1 MKNEIK
7 SRNKARSDH
16 GASVFGKII
25 GVVLLVISVISDPL
39 LAETNPLTERGI
51 DPKILD
57 VMVTDLSQNVRYTL
71 QTDIQ
76 VSSESQNTRDRAL
89 VFFEPG
95 TEYGID
101 LYMKFEEG
109 DVNTMAPRKFR
120 KMLENRMRLQ
130 HRLRTMDITYDPK
143 SVEVESQDGDKAVIR
158 FRYQEYALPQ
168 PVAWMRFLQGRIWVE
183 GDQVKRIDLKLD
195 EGRRFMADGIKYSQM
210 QSTSEF
216 VRVADGRDLV
226 LSTKSEIIAK
236 YYGVKLFKWGEEFTV
251 NMDSTALS
259 YVDDEGTI
267 LFGTSPEAAELAADL
282 KNPKTVRVKLD
293 RTLPIWGGEVRRM
306 GFDLPRPWGLSAM
319 YTQADNNVRFTSFE
333 LNGNQEGIEAIFDP
347 EGSGIDVTAK
357 VPLVRADVFVLP
369 FLDLMVM
376 GGNATAE
383 GDLMINTTELGQ
395 IIGLDP
401 IVEGHISLDM
411 TMLGAGV
418 ALAGGYKNAFAAL
431 TYTYMTTKTKG
442 ASTESVAKATT
453 GLVGY
458 QFPNYRMRVMFG
470 AEYLA
475 LQEVMEG
482 TLDLGGGETLAF
494 NIGVESEAW
503 AWRAGI
509 MKEFGNHMEGLVSYS
524 WGEDRNVWTFML
536 GYRW

>member
-1 MKNEIK
+1 MQKMSK
-7 SRNKARSDH
+7 TARSLSWVMFLILALFTDITF
-16 GASVFGKII
+16 AD
-25 GVVLLVISVISDPL
+25 SD
-39 LAETNPLTERGI
+39 PLTERGI

-76 VSSESQNTRDRAL
+76 VSSESQNTLDRAL

-195 EGRRFMADGIKYSQM
+195 KGRRFFADGIKYSQM

-226 LSTKSEIIAK
+226 LSTKSEFIAK

-251 NMDSTALS
+251 NIDSTALS

-282 KNPKTVRVKLD
+282 KNPETVRVKLD
-293 RTLPIWGGEVRRM
+293 RILPIWGSEVRRM
-306 GFDLPRPWGLSAM
+306 GFDLPRPWGISAM
-319 YTQADNNVRFTSFE
+319 YTHADNNVNFTSFE

-369 FLDLMVM
+369 FLNLMVM

-383 GDLMINTTELGQ
+383 GDLMINTTGLGQ

-411 TMLGAGV
+411 TMLGAGA

-442 ASTESVAKATT
+442 ASTKSVAKATT

-470 AEYLA
+470 AEYLD

-482 TLDLGGGETLAF
+482 DLDLGGGETLAF
-494 NIGVESEAW
+494 NIGVESQAW

-509 MKEFGNHMEGLVSYS
+509 MKEFGNHMEGLVTYS
-524 WGEDRNVWTFML
+524 FGEDRNVWTFML